1 LMLRQLQKYWKNYAA
16 YRQAQ
21 LKHDKRWATLFA
33 AAKYSRQL
41 PIT

>member
-1 LMLRQLQKYWKNYAA
+1 MLGQLQKYWENYAA

-21 LKHDKRWATLFA
+21 LKLYKHRATLFT